1 MRNLNFLSEFPRTFI
16 EVNKTN
22 FVGALFLVYGIIKL
36 VLSLSNILD
45 FYLND
50 KFEIEYSS
58 IDSQITILKS
68 EKLDDNLDYN
78 PMMQFKFSV
87 TGEILSNNFKI
98 VIFKND
104 IYEETKDMILEKSFL
119 LDISFL

>member
-1 MRNLNFLSEFPRTFI
+1 
-16 EVNKTN
+16 
-22 FVGALFLVYGIIKL
+22 
-36 VLSLSNILD
+36 
-45 FYLND
+45 
-50 KFEIEYSS
+50 
-58 IDSQITILKS
+58 
-68 EKLDDNLDYN
+68 
-78 PMMQFKFSV
+78 MQFKFSV